1 MKTLKQWKAYYRDK
15 YPDQSDKRITELAQA
30 AFDKQQNQI
39 PAGGQTGITFGG
51 TEASSDKARGVLIG
65 FGLTDANGDA
75 LIIPPARLPSYMQSL
90 LLKDPKTYRQ
100 VQTAVFQ
107 ASGRKYSSADDLGKW
122 LQTVAQNLQQAARQD
137 TTLSNVNIEAVVNAG
152 IVNRASNPIFAKA
165 GAENLPTRQIYAKT
179 KAEVETDINSQAEKV
194 LGRSITP
201 DDMQQQW
208 YKDLRKGIRALYNEG
223 ILTTTER
230 VRNPKTGKIENVVK
244 QVPQFSAEQVT
255 EQITTALEEADPMSL
270 ERKKNLE
277 FANWAFQKMGGRG

>member
-1 MKTLKQWKAYYRDK
+1 MKTLKQWKAYYREK
-15 YPDQSDKRITELAQA
+15 YPDHSDKRIAELAQK
-30 AFDKQQNQI
+30 AFDKQQSQA

-51 TEASSDKARGVLIG
+51 TEASSDKGRGVLIG

-107 ASGRKYSSADDLGKW
+107 ASGRKYSTADDLGKW

-152 IVNRASNPIFAKA
+152 IVNRANNPIFAKA

-201 DDMQQQW
+201 NDMEQQW

-223 ILTTTER
+223 ILTTTEK
-230 VRNPKTGKIENVVK
+230 VKNPKTGKMENVVK